1 MIAVLMVSGS
11 WPPQACGVGDYADT
25 LSAHLDAAGLRVIRF
40 GDSGF
45 SALLSPRILAEISR
59 YDCDIVH
66 IQYPT
71 AGFGRS
77 LTPSLL
83 GISVRKPLLVTLHEY
98 SIFRPYRW
106 PWFIPFAR
114 YCRARIF
121 TNAADRVL
129 FERRFPKRSGFDT
142 TIEIASNMPQ
152 GRSVPRHLGK
162 IVHFGLIAPNKGI
175 EDFLE
180 FCAIAKARP
189 EVVLALVGAVPDAQ
203 RGYADDIVS
212 RAQAL
217 GVVTRLNLP
226 RDQVADELAGA
237 TFAYLPFPDGASA
250 KRGSLAAALV
260 NGLAVITP
268 HAAQTPD
275 WIRAA
280 TIGAASPREAFD
292 AVMRLRRDPVALAA
306 LTACTRDMARRLS
319 WDAIVDRHGE
329 LYERVLGRADGTPLR
344 RSANALH

>member
-1 MIAVLMVSGS
+1 MTAVLMVSGS

-40 GDSGF
+40 GDSSF
-45 SALLSPRILAEISR
+45 SSLLSPRIIAEIR
-59 YDCDIVH
+59 RHECDIVH

-71 AGFGRS
+71 VGFGRS

-83 GISVRKPLLVTLHEY
+83 GVGVRKPMLVTLHEY
-98 SIFRPYRW
+98 SSFRPYRR

-121 TNAADRVL
+121 TNAADRML
-129 FERRFPKRSGFDT
+129 FEQRFPERRGFDA
-142 TIEIASNMPQ
+142 TIEIASNVPQ

-162 IVHFGLIAPNKGI
+162 VVHFGLIAPHKGI
-175 EDFLE
+175 EDFLD
-180 FCAIAKARP
+180 FCVIAKAQAGL
-189 EVVLALVGAVPDAQ
+189 VLALVGAIPDTQ
-203 RGYADDIVS
+203 RAYADDIVR
-212 RAQAL
+212 RAAAL

-268 HAAQTPD
+268 LTAQTPD
-275 WIRAA
+275 WIRSA
-280 TIGAASPREAFD
+280 TVDAASPREAFD
-292 AVMRLRRDPVALAA
+292 AVMRLRRDPVALQI
-306 LTACTRDMARRLS
+306 LTARTREVARRLS

-329 LYERVLGRADGTPLR
+329 LYERVLGRADGAPLR